1 MPDNL
6 SKSQGSFGLSHF
18 KNSRAATELFEP
30 VYQNLFT
37 VQISMPVG
45 VGSTEENTNLLLEN
59 VISIGGLQSN
69 SFPDSPA
76 AQKYKWAARRFAGA
90 APATTTM
97 DLALDFEVNLDSANS
112 SAYVLKTLRK
122 WNDLVYDPLT
132 GRTGIKT
139 DYVAP
144 WMLITMYD
152 RAAKPFWQWKCYNVF
167 PMSAIAGP
175 ELNYQEG
182 TELYRITG
190 YTIACDQWDESIV

>member
-1 MPDNL
+1 MAENFT
-6 SKSQGSFGLSHF
+6 SQGSFGLSHF
-18 KNSRAATELFEP
+18 KNSRASQELFEP

-37 VQISMPVG
+37 VQISLPVG
-45 VGSTEENTNLLLEN
+45 IGSTPENTNLLLEN

-76 AQKYKWAARRFAGA
+76 AQRYKWAFRRFAGA

-97 DLALDFEVNLDSANS
+97 DVTMDFEVNLDKTP

-132 GRTGIKT
+132 GRTGLKA

-144 WMLITMYD
+144 WVLITMYD
-152 RAAKPFWQWKCYNVF
+152 RGAKPFWQWKLYNVF
-167 PMSAIAGP
+167 PMSPLNGP
-175 ELNYQEG
+175 ELNYQDG
-182 TELYRITG
+182 TELYRVTG
-190 YTIACDQWDESIV
+190 YTLAADYWDESIV